1 MRVSDIL
8 DHKGREVVT
17 VPAMTS
23 VAGLARL
30 LRTRRIGAVVVI
42 DNDHAM
48 IGIVSERDIVHHIA
62 RDGEAALHAT
72 VSEIMSAP
80 VETCAPDEDL
90 KHVMA
95 TMTQKRVRHV
105 PVIDHGRLAGIVS
118 IGDVVKHR
126 LAENNLEINVLRDAA
141 LAHAVATAGP
151 SG

>member
-1 MRVSDIL
+1 MRVSDVL

-23 VAGLARL
+23 VLGLARL
-30 LRTRRIGAVVVI
+30 LRTRRIGAVVVVN
-42 DNDHAM
+42 DDHAM
-48 IGIVSERDIVHHIA
+48 IGIVSERDVVHHIA
-62 RDGEAALHAT
+62 REGDPALHVP

-80 VETCAPDEDL
+80 VETCAPADDL

-95 TMTQKRVRHV
+95 TMTQHRIRHV
-105 PVIDHGRLAGIVS
+105 PVIDRGRLAGIVS

-141 LAHAVATAGP
+141 LAHTIAG
-151 SG
+151 G

>member
-30 LRTRRIGAVVVI
+30 LRTRRIGAVVVVG
-42 DNDHAM
+42 DDHAM

-80 VETCAPDEDL
+80 VEICAPDEDL

-141 LAHAVATAGP
+141 LAHAVAIAGP
-151 SG
+151 GG